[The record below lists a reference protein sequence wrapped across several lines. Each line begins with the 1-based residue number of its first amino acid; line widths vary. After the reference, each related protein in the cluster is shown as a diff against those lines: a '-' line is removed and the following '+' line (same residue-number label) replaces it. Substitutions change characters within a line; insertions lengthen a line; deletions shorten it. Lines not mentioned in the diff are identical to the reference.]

1 MAKANWVKVTPSQ
14 GSGDATVNVS
24 SVSEHTGREVRTT
37 ILTWKAANVEDVQ
50 RAVRQAGK
58 MEYVDIADTASA
70 DKAGKVVTITG
81 VTNSSKLYFSLGGGD
96 LDISLPTY
104 YKANSIDT
112 PVKSPGTSISVID
125 GDPGALAEFP
135 FSISITVP
143 ANTTTTAK
151 SRSIIVTDNAGNEDS
166 CRLISA
172 AGDAYVTITSG
183 DIELDY
189 LGTPVAVAV
198 KSNTNWTIE

>member
-1 MAKANWVKVTPSQ
+1 MAKANWLKVTPSQ
-14 GSGDATVNVS
+14 GSGDATVNVT

-37 ILTWKAANVEDVQ
+37 ILTWKATNVEDIQ
-50 RAVRQAGK
+50 RTVRQAGK
-58 MEYVDIADTASA
+58 TEYVDIADTASA
-70 DKAGKVVTITG
+70 DKAGKIVTITG

-96 LDISLPTY
+96 LDITLPTY
-104 YKANSIDT
+104 YKANSVDT
-112 PVKSPGTSISVID
+112 PVAAPGTIISVIE
-125 GDPGALAEFP
+125 GDPGALTEFP

-143 ANTTTTAK
+143 ANTSTVSK
-151 SRSIIVTDNAGNEDS
+151 SRAIIVTDNAGNEDS
-166 CRLISA
+166 CRLTSA

-189 LGTPVAVAV
+189 LGTPVAVVV